1 MNSVVL
7 KVVIEHRSE
16 KLILSSGIPSTVEQL
31 HETVKGTF
39 GLIEDFTLH
48 YLDED
53 FGDYFTLHSTSQIK
67 HKGTIKVV
75 VIPSVVLTLADLTE
89 NQTDG
94 ELNNSYSS
102 ATDAR
107 EECQMDGASV
117 SSQDTILLSPRESPL
132 RNLWPDE
139 IVIPLFSGATEAILM
154 NANEEFV
161 RNGTFLNNTRVKS
174 EIMEKLADYMYSYTA
189 YPTGLQ
195 IGEVAEALMKKHPCL
210 TEPGSRNGW
219 LGWMYSLK
227 YKMGNYRS
235 KLRSFGFPEVT
246 CNSLKNKHPDDRS
259 PAKNI
264 KKARKGE
271 VVFLPH
277 YPVGDSKEQQE
288 LDRCQLIA
296 ESKKKESTAIKDLM
310 YRTFAH
316 RRHDV
321 VSLQMSIKDLKDRW
335 PALFNASQV
344 SAEFQ
349 RITTLTLEPKFL
361 SMLDRCS
368 PKLLSLFQAKKG
380 AAGERHRAQ
389 MRTLLQN
396 PADASVSIQEE
407 LAEEMMKIYLLR
419 NQESLEESA
428 DVGIVIEGTTV
439 LSGLGDLSRACC
451 YLLGLTYALDLRY
464 PKNLKYSFS
473 GNLSTKVQ
481 RLKNYL
487 HV

>member
-1 MNSVVL
+1 
-7 KVVIEHRSE
+7 
-16 KLILSSGIPSTVEQL
+16 
-31 HETVKGTF
+31 
-39 GLIEDFTLH
+39 
-48 YLDED
+48 
-53 FGDYFTLHSTSQIK
+53 
-67 HKGTIKVV
+67 
-75 VIPSVVLTLADLTE
+75 
-89 NQTDG
+89 
-94 ELNNSYSS
+94 
-102 ATDAR
+102 
-107 EECQMDGASV
+107 
-117 SSQDTILLSPRESPL
+117 
-132 RNLWPDE
+132 
-139 IVIPLFSGATEAILM
+139 
-154 NANEEFV
+154 
-161 RNGTFLNNTRVKS
+161 
-174 EIMEKLADYMYSYTA
+174 
-189 YPTGLQ
+189 
-195 IGEVAEALMKKHPCL
+195 
-210 TEPGSRNGW
+210 
-219 LGWMYSLK
+219 
-227 YKMGNYRS
+227 
-235 KLRSFGFPEVT
+235 
-246 CNSLKNKHPDDRS
+246 
-259 PAKNI
+259 
-264 KKARKGE
+264 
-271 VVFLPH
+271 
-277 YPVGDSKEQQE
+277 
-288 LDRCQLIA
+288 
-296 ESKKKESTAIKDLM
+296 M

-361 SMLDRCS
+361 SMLDRYS

-389 MRTLLQN
+389 MRTLLQSGIPIQRTRDVVIRCLIDHLGEDASALTIKDFECLQN

-419 NQESLEESA
+419 DQESLEESA

-464 PKNLKYSFS
+464 PKNLKYSFEFFQKVLLELDS

>member
-1 MNSVVL
+1 
-7 KVVIEHRSE
+7 
-16 KLILSSGIPSTVEQL
+16 
-31 HETVKGTF
+31 
-39 GLIEDFTLH
+39 
-48 YLDED
+48 
-53 FGDYFTLHSTSQIK
+53 
-67 HKGTIKVV
+67 
-75 VIPSVVLTLADLTE
+75 
-89 NQTDG
+89 
-94 ELNNSYSS
+94 
-102 ATDAR
+102 
-107 EECQMDGASV
+107 
-117 SSQDTILLSPRESPL
+117 
-132 RNLWPDE
+132 
-139 IVIPLFSGATEAILM
+139 
-154 NANEEFV
+154 
-161 RNGTFLNNTRVKS
+161 
-174 EIMEKLADYMYSYTA
+174 
-189 YPTGLQ
+189 
-195 IGEVAEALMKKHPCL
+195 
-210 TEPGSRNGW
+210 
-219 LGWMYSLK
+219 
-227 YKMGNYRS
+227 MGNYRS

-259 PAKNI
+259 PVKNI

-361 SMLDRCS
+361 SMLDRYS

-451 YLLGLTYALDLRY
+451 YLLGLTYALDLIY
-464 PKNLKYSFS
+464 PKNLKYSFEFFQKVLLELDS